1 MLYEHDEILYSGPS
15 DPILAPH
22 EEIFNVLRFVCLFSM
37 VFGKNNLQFFEK
49 NEKNVSSEVHEGKKR
64 KIASWGARPICQ
76 GSHVQTPCYS
86 VRCFLRIIVRE
97 IVVFGV

>member
-49 NEKNVSSEVHEGKKR
+49 NEKTYLLKFMKAEKEKSLHGALGPYVKEVMCKHR
-64 KIASWGARPICQ
+64 ATPFA
-76 GSHVQTPCYS
+76 GS
-86 VRCFLRIIVRE
+86 
-97 IVVFGV
+97 